1 MAEFLPAFLP
11 QLHLKK
17 ETDCHYRY
25 DDSRRLLLTQLEL
38 KIGQATSELK

>member
-17 ETDCHYRY
+17 KTAAIIETIAAYGY
-25 DDSRRLLLTQLEL
+25 F
-38 KIGQATSELK
+38 

>member
-17 ETDCHYRY
+17 RN
-25 DDSRRLLLTQLEL
+25 RLPLS
-38 KIGQATSELK
+38 IW